1 MLNQGIK
8 WHDAKEVHP
17 AGNCDVVVMTEFP
30 HNHKLGTV
38 FTIKYE
44 DGHFNGKQYEVKDVV
59 CWAYKSEFEPI
70 FDAFREE
77 DDF

>member
-1 MLNQGIK
+1 MLNQGVK

-17 AGNCDVVVMTEFP
+17 ARNCRVVVMTETD
-30 HNHKLGTV
+30 NHLLASIIGVEYK
-38 FTIKYE
+38 
-44 DGHFNGKQYEVKDVV
+44 DGYFNGKEHQFKDVV
-59 CWAYKSEFEPI
+59 CWAYESELEPI